1 MNKILIES
9 AIISAIKLI
18 SDELESLTNDEL
30 QSEYEI
36 TLAQLELALKELKK
50 EQGNGLNTIR
60 KKELPDPGG
69 GDGRCRN
76 TYHSIHLPE
85 QKTGY

>member
-50 EQGNGLNTIR
+50 E
-60 KKELPDPGG
+60 
-69 GDGRCRN
+69 
-76 TYHSIHLPE
+76 
-85 QKTGY
+85 